1 MTRKKYL
8 TILGHGYAT
17 KHPKTSRNQIKTTL
31 ILILPR
37 EGLVA
42 RWIALGMV
50 SITIRVGY
58 IGHRVGHRVGHN
70 IEKVSDRIGKVSGS
84 IDKMSAIW
92 EDSMRVRLE
101 CRRIKC
107 FEGARCEIVRKTDV
121 LQKKRERKRVY
132 R

>member
-58 IGHRVGHRVGHN
+58 IGHRVGHN

-84 IDKMSAIW
+84 IVKMSAIW
-92 EDSMRVRLE
+92 EDFYESKDRV
-101 CRRIKC
+101 
-107 FEGARCEIVRKTDV
+107 
-121 LQKKRERKRVY
+121 
-132 R
+132 

>member
-1 MTRKKYL
+1 MREWVGKNL
-8 TILGHGYAT
+8 MEGRGEGE
-17 KHPKTSRNQIKTTL
+17 
-31 ILILPR
+31 R

-42 RWIALGMV
+42 RCIALRMV

-58 IGHRVGHRVGHN
+58 IGHRVGHN
-70 IEKVSDRIGKVSGS
+70 IEKVSNSIGKVSGS

-107 FEGARCEIVRKTDV
+107 FEGVRCEIVRKTDV
-121 LQKKRERKRVY
+121 LQKKREKVSLQVNVEVLF
-132 R
+132 

>member
-1 MTRKKYL
+1 MEERCVREGVGKNL
-8 TILGHGYAT
+8 MEGRGEGE
-17 KHPKTSRNQIKTTL
+17 
-31 ILILPR
+31 R

-50 SITIRVGY
+50 SIAIRVGY
-58 IGHRVGHRVGHN
+58 IGHRVGNN
-70 IEKVSDRIGKVSGS
+70 IEKVGNSIGKVSGS

-92 EDSMRVRLE
+92 EDSIRVRLE
-101 CRRIKC
+101 CRRVKC
-107 FEGARCEIVRKTDV
+107 FEGVRCEIVRKTDV